1 MSEANASRTGSEASD
16 EDDVIGTRYLA
27 PELSPLWAHENRTV
41 IKRKLWIALAKIQK
55 RMGFNKISE
64 DGLEEMMKNM
74 ENVDIER
81 LAETEEEKK
90 RNMEEDDER
99 KREDAEIEKRY
110 KERKE
115 EVRRLKREARESK
128 ALDGSGSGEEDIDSD
143 DERER
148 DIEREREI
156 ERRRKESEEKCA
168 EGDDLRCNS
177 ADPKDPSRVD
187 KIPPPHVAHTLTN
200 DISVHREAF
209 EELCPKAKGF
219 LQLGA
224 SDNYI
229 SENCDLILM
238 KKSLNI
244 LISKLFLFINYLMKK
259 SHEYMDKALFTQTQT
274 KKAHIIT
281 LGKRIAMWNSDLMD
295 VFDQWVTLSFP
306 FRGIKGT
313 NTDTSGTNDKIF
325 DMFDGD
331 VKACTRLNTE
341 LAREFEFSPNKLMIV
356 TGRSQMRAFEIRLAH
371 LISVFSQT
379 IFKIMSDVRH
389 LGMQGEIVE
398 GFAPGSEESELMIH
412 KLTPMTCERACL
424 LARYVII
431 QEFGMTHTYINHWFN
446 KSMNDSSIR
455 HVVMPEIFLLTEHI
469 IDCSY
474 IIFNKLNFNLPLIDK
489 NVSDFIYHI
498 NIEEIIARG
507 MRKGVTED
515 EMEDR
520 IIKIVRQ
527 YEKAKKEELK
537 QIEQEEKE
545 GMKRVD
551 KIPPWK
557 ACEIDVKTR
566 QERAKSAFKS
576 DPLILSL
583 IDEEPMALNLIS
595 LNPKDFIGNAPSQV
609 FQLNQF
615 FSAKTSS
622 LFWIR

>member
-1 MSEANASRTGSEASD
+1 MADHTSGSGSGSGSEG
-16 EDDVIGTRYLA
+16 EDDGVVGTRYLA
-27 PELSPLWAHENRTV
+27 PELSPLWAHENRAI

-55 RMGFNKISE
+55 RMGYNKISE

-74 ENVDIER
+74 EKIEVD
-81 LAETEEEKK
+81 LLGETEEEKK
-90 RNMEEDDER
+90 RNIEEEEER
-99 KREDAEIEKRY
+99 KREDAEMERRY
-110 KERKE
+110 
-115 EVRRLKREARESK
+115 
-128 ALDGSGSGEEDIDSD
+128 
-143 DERER
+143 
-148 DIEREREI
+148 REREA
-156 ERRRKESEEKCA
+156 EEKRLLR
-168 EGDDLRCNS
+168 EKRETDSNKEEEEEEEEEEGSGDDQSERS
-177 ADPKDPSRVD
+177 ERSEKSEKEF
-187 KIPPPHVAHTLTN
+187 KIPPPPAIHILTN
-200 DISVHREAF
+200 DISVHRKVF
-209 EELCPKAKGF
+209 EGQCPKAKGF

-224 SDNYI
+224 EDNYI

-244 LISKLFLFINYLMKK
+244 LISKLFLFINFLMKK
-259 SHEYMDKALFTQTQT
+259 SHEYMDKALLTHTQS
-274 KKAHIIT
+274 KRVHIIT

-306 FRGIKGT
+306 FRGIKGIHQPG
-313 NTDTSGTNDKIF
+313 SGEGEGQIF
-325 DMFDGD
+325 EMFEGD

-356 TGRSQMRAFEIRLAH
+356 SGRSQMRAFEIRVAH

-389 LGMQGEIVE
+389 LGMQGEIIE
-398 GFAPGSEESELMIH
+398 GFGPGSEEADLMIH

-431 QEFGMTHTYINHWFN
+431 QEFGMTHTYINRWMD
-446 KSMNDSSIR
+446 KSFDDTSIR
-455 HVVMPEIFLLTEHI
+455 RVVMPEIFLLTEHI

-474 IIFNKLNFNLPLIDK
+474 IIFNKLNVNIPLIDK

-520 IIKIVRQ
+520 VIKIVRQ
-527 YEKAKKEELK
+527 YEKARKEELK
-537 QIEQEEKE
+537 QIEQEERE

-557 ACEIDVKTR
+557 ACEMDVKTR
-566 QERAKSAFKS
+566 QERAKGAFKS
-576 DPLILSL
+576 DPLIMSL
-583 IDEEPMALNLIS
+583 IDEEPLALNLIS
-595 LNPKDFIGNAPSQV
+595 LNPQDFIGNSPSQV